1 MGSAMDEEVS
11 MLFAL
16 WQKIETGKAAWVEE
30 ISLRH
35 GVPAPDDLSSVCSL
49 RIHAEGSGADAVM
62 AECTEVLAAVDLV
75 HRNISDTLSFPS
87 RGSLKYRHGADLW
100 GREPLQAIT
109 DSALYFIDV
118 ALIGPVNRTG
128 TLLGS
133 DPRLLAAARTRW
145 LYLPEDDDWAKR
157 IREILARAD
166 SMVARSA
173 IDSALANTPPVEDK
187 K

>member
-1 MGSAMDEEVS
+1 MDEEVG

-16 WQKIETGKAAWVEE
+16 WQKIETGKAVWVEE
-30 ISLRH
+30 IALRH
-35 GVPAPDDLSSVCSL
+35 GVPAPSDLSSVYSL
-49 RIHAEGSGADAVM
+49 RIHADGPAADAAT

-118 ALIGPVNRTG
+118 ALIGPVARAAA
-128 TLLGS
+128 LLAS
-133 DPRLLAAARTRW
+133 DPRLMAAARTRD
-145 LYLPEDDDWAKR
+145 LYSPADDGWAKR
-157 IREILARAD
+157 IQEILAHTD
-166 SMVARSA
+166 SMLARLA
-173 IDSALANTPPVEDK
+173 IEGVLGGE
-187 K
+187 

>member
-1 MGSAMDEEVS
+1 MDEEVG

-16 WQKIETGKAAWVEE
+16 WQKIETGKAVWVEE
-30 ISLRH
+30 IALRH
-35 GVPAPDDLSSVCSL
+35 GVPAPSDLSSVYSL
-49 RIHAEGSGADAVM
+49 RIHADGPAADAAM

-87 RGSLKYRHGADLW
+87 RGSLKYRHGADLF
-100 GREPLQAIT
+100 GRKPLQAIT

-118 ALIGPVNRTG
+118 ALIGPI
-128 TLLGS
+128 
-133 DPRLLAAARTRW
+133 DHAAALLAADERLISAARTRE
-145 LYLPEDDDWAKR
+145 LYALVDDGWTKR

-166 SMVARSA
+166 SMIARSA
-173 IDSALANTPPVEDK
+173 FDSALANTQPVEDK